1 MSKQLSPGPSSG
13 RPLPSKSPSPKPPT
27 PQPPTTAIE
36 PTTAAADAAS
46 EEEEVDEFLPSGWD
60 ATSTASTSLT
70 PSIHHHAFENGR
82 RYHAYKYGRYPIPN
96 DDLEQSREDMKH
108 AMSLEVTDGRLFLAP
123 IPPSPK
129 KIIDIGTGTGI
140 WAVEMGDLFPGA
152 EILGLDLSPIQPV
165 WIPPNVKF
173 VIDDVEDEWANGG
186 EWDFAHF
193 RSMAL
198 VLKDLQRV
206 VDQTFQ

>member
-1 MSKQLSPGPSSG
+1 
-13 RPLPSKSPSPKPPT
+13 
-27 PQPPTTAIE
+27 
-36 PTTAAADAAS
+36 
-46 EEEEVDEFLPSGWD
+46 
-60 ATSTASTSLT
+60 
-70 PSIHHHAFENGR
+70 
-82 RYHAYKYGRYPIPN
+82 
-96 DDLEQSREDMKH
+96 
-108 AMSLEVTDGRLFLAP
+108 MSLEVTDGRLFLAP

-152 EILGLDLSPIQPV
+152 EILGLDLSPIQPL

-193 RSMAL
+193 RNMAL
-198 VLKDLQRV
+198 VLRDLQRV